1 MPWLSLVLT
10 MAINHEALNEQRKK
24 VGGKWKPMIMFV
36 LYVKPQRFNMI
47 KHRLPGINPKVLSK
61 CLKELEDDNL
71 IHKLSPQYGLTE
83 KATKV
88 VALML
93 QIKQLLDS

>member
-1 MPWLSLVLT
+1 MPRL
-10 MAINHEALNEQRKK
+10 NHEALNIERKK
-24 VGGKWKPMIMFV
+24 IGGKWKPMILFV
-36 LYVKPQRFNMI
+36 LYAKPDRFNRI

-61 CLKELEDDNL
+61 CLKELEEDNL
-71 IHKLSPQYGLTE
+71 IHKLSPQYGLTD
-83 KATKV
+83 KANKI